1 MAIDDVDKD
10 IIRVL
15 NNDARL
21 SYREISQMLNLSVG
35 TVSHRVR
42 RMEDQGVIKGYIPV
56 VSAEKVGFDFRAL
69 IFLNIE
75 KGKLQNVEEKLAE
88 FNNLIC
94 VYDITGDFDA
104 VIVGRFENRK
114 HLNTFVKE
122 IQTIKYV
129 VRTNTSVV
137 LTVLK
142 ESTKVEL

>member
-1 MAIDDVDKD
+1 MAIDDIDKD

-21 SYREISQMLNLSVG
+21 SYREIAQMLNLSVG
-35 TVSHRVR
+35 TVSHRVK

-56 VSAEKVGFDFRAL
+56 VSAEKVGFDFRAI

-75 KGKLQNVEEKLAE
+75 KGKLQDVEEKLAE
-88 FNNLIC
+88 FNNLIG

-114 HLNTFVKE
+114 HLNSFVKE
-122 IQTIKYV
+122 IQTIEYV

-137 LTVLK
+137 LAVMK